1 MKKSLKQMQKDF
13 EASLELSQFRS
24 RNLKR
29 NKQGGVKAVQ
39 TRNINKL
46 FKDSVK

>member
-29 NKQGGVKAVQ
+29 SKIGSLKSVRTKNV
-39 TRNINKL
+39 NKL